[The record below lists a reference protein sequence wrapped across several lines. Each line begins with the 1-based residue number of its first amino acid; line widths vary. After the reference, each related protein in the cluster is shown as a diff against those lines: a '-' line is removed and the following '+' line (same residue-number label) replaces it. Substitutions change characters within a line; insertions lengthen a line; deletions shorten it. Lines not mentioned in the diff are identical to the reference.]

1 MAIPRRARLEVVTE
15 QASVTPL
22 ELFFD
27 LVFVFALTQVTGL
40 LAADPTARGLV
51 RGVLVLAIMWWAW
64 VGYSWLGNVVRADE
78 GLSRVVMFAAM
89 AALFVAAMTIP
100 EAFTDEPGGLA
111 GPKVFAVCYFVV
123 RLAHLLL
130 FWIAASA
137 SGDDGLRRQLI
148 RWTPSVITGTVF
160 LLLASQ
166 TSGLLQTVLWAC
178 ALLGDYLGT
187 LLAGASGWRLN
198 SAGHFAERHGLM
210 VIVAL
215 GESIVS
221 IGVGV
226 SGLAVSWP
234 IVVASVLGLTVA
246 GALWWA
252 YFDVTSLLAE
262 RALAASRGHHR
273 ALMARTAYTFL
284 HLPIVVGVIVLA
296 LGLKKVLGYVGGQ
309 DGHTLADHLHG
320 VPLMSLYGGSAMY
333 LLALVAFK
341 YRTIGLLNRA
351 RLGVGL
357 ALPLLIPVAGLLPAL
372 VTLGAL
378 ALVLVGLIAYETR
391 TYAEIRDHARHEPH
405 TSDSH
410 PSDSHAAG
418 RHASDPQASG
428 PHASGP
434 QAAGRHASGPQASGP
449 HAADSHEADRQSS
462 DPQASDPEGADS
474 GSGPRDEPLPRRP
487 EPAG

>member
-1 MAIPRRARLEVVTE
+1 MAIPRRARLEKVTE
-15 QASVTPL
+15 QAAVTPL

-40 LAADPTARGLV
+40 LAADPTAGGLV

-89 AALFVAAMTIP
+89 AALFVGALTIP
-100 EAFTDEPGGLA
+100 EAFIDEPGGLS

-130 FWIAASA
+130 FWIAANA
-137 SGDDGLRRQLI
+137 AQDDGLRRQLV

-160 LLLASQ
+160 LLIASQ
-166 TSGLLQTVLWAC
+166 TSGVLQTVLWAC
-178 ALLGDYLGT
+178 ALVGDYLGT

-198 SAGHFAERHGLM
+198 SAGHFAERHGLI

-226 SGLAVSWP
+226 SGLPVSWP
-234 IVVASVLGLTVA
+234 IVVASALGLTVA
-246 GALWWA
+246 GALWWV

-262 RALAASRGHHR
+262 RALAASRGHR
-273 ALMARTAYTFL
+273 RTLMAQSAYTFL
-284 HLPIVVGVIVLA
+284 HLPMVVGVIVLA

-309 DGHTLADHLHG
+309 QGHTLADHLHG
-320 VPLMSLYGGSAMY
+320 VPLVALFGGAAIY

-341 YRTIGLLNRA
+341 YRTIGQLSRV
-351 RLGVGL
+351 RLGVGVAIL
-357 ALPLLIPVAGLLPAL
+357 AAIPVMGLLPAL
-372 VTLGAL
+372 VTLGVLAL
-378 ALVLVGLIAYETR
+378 ALAALIAYETR
-391 TYAEIRDHARHEPH
+391 TYAEIRDRTRHEPH
-405 TSDSH
+405 GEGSREHAGHSD
-410 PSDSHAAG
+410 A
-418 RHASDPQASG
+418 QT
-428 PHASGP
+428 
-434 QAAGRHASGPQASGP
+434 
-449 HAADSHEADRQSS
+449 
-462 DPQASDPEGADS
+462 PE
-474 GSGPRDEPLPRRP
+474 RP
-487 EPAG
+487 APEQ

>member
-1 MAIPRRARLEVVTE
+1 MDGESNGGALQVSSSRGDSTRTACNQGSILLHCLQGSGDSRRALWSSAGVDGSISTMAIPRRARLEVVTE

-40 LAADPTARGLV
+40 LAADPTVGGLIRGL
-51 RGVLVLAIMWWAW
+51 LVLAIMWWAW

-89 AALFVAAMTIP
+89 AALFVAALTIP
-100 EAFTDEPGGLA
+100 EAFTDEPGGLS

-123 RLAHLLL
+123 RLAHLVL

-137 SGDDGLRRQLI
+137 SGDDGLRRQLV

-160 LLLASQ
+160 LLAASQ
-166 TSGLLQTVLWAC
+166 TSGVLQTALWAA
-178 ALLGDYLGT
+178 ALVGDYLGT

-198 SAGHFAERHGLM
+198 SAGHFAERHGLI

-221 IGVGV
+221 IGVGAA
-226 SGLAVSWP
+226 GLPISWP
-234 IVVASVLGLTVA
+234 VVAASALGLTVA

-262 RALAASRGHHR
+262 RALAATRGHHR
-273 ALMARTAYTFL
+273 ALMARAAYTFL
-284 HLPIVVGVIVLA
+284 HLPMVVGVIVLA

-309 DGHTLADHLHG
+309 QGHTLADHLYG
-320 VPLMSLYGGSAMY
+320 VPLVALYGGAAMY

-341 YRTIGLLNRA
+341 RRTIEQVSWV
-351 RLGVGL
+351 RLGVGVALL
-357 ALPLLIPVAGLLPAL
+357 ALIPVVGLLPAL
-372 VTLGAL
+372 ATLTVL
-378 ALVLVGLIAYETR
+378 AVVLVGLIAYETR
-391 TYAEIRDHARHEPH
+391 AYAEIRDSARHEPH
-405 TSDSH
+405 GEHDPNPEH
-410 PSDSHAAG
+410 RQHDPHGGHA
-418 RHASDPQASG
+418 
-428 PHASGP
+428 
-434 QAAGRHASGPQASGP
+434 
-449 HAADSHEADRQSS
+449 
-462 DPQASDPEGADS
+462 
-474 GSGPRDEPLPRRP
+474 
-487 EPAG
+487 

>member
-1 MAIPRRARLEVVTE
+1 MAIPRRARLEKVTE
-15 QASVTPL
+15 QAAVTPL

-40 LAADPTARGLV
+40 LAADPTVRGLV

-89 AALFVAAMTIP
+89 AALFVGALTIP
-100 EAFTDEPGGLA
+100 EAFTDEPGGLS
-111 GPKVFAVCYFVV
+111 GPKVFAICYFVV
-123 RLAHLLL
+123 RLAHLAL

-137 SGDDGLRRQLI
+137 SGDDGLRRQLV

-160 LLLASQ
+160 LLVASQ
-166 TSGLLQTVLWAC
+166 TTGVLQTVLWAC

-198 SAGHFAERHGLM
+198 SAGHFAERHGLI

-226 SGLAVSWP
+226 SGLAISWP
-234 IVVASVLGLTVA
+234 VVVASALGLTVA

-262 RALAASRGHHR
+262 RALAATRGHHR
-273 ALMARTAYTFL
+273 ALMARSAYTFL
-284 HLPIVVGVIVLA
+284 HLPMVVGIIVLA

-309 DGHTLADHLHG
+309 QGHTLAEHLHG
-320 VPLMSLYGGSAMY
+320 VPLIALYGGAAMY

-341 YRTIGLLNRA
+341 YRTIGQLSRV
-351 RLGVGL
+351 RLGTGVL
-357 ALPLLIPVAGLLPAL
+357 LLVLIPVVELFPAL
-372 VTLGAL
+372 VALGVL
-378 ALVLVGLIAYETR
+378 AVVLVALIGYETR
-391 TYAEIRDHARHEPH
+391 TYAEIRDRTRHEPH
-405 TSDSH
+405 AEHEHAEHEPHGEHEPHIEREPD
-410 PSDSHAAG
+410 PS
-418 RHASDPQASG
+418 
-428 PHASGP
+428 
-434 QAAGRHASGPQASGP
+434 
-449 HAADSHEADRQSS
+449 
-462 DPQASDPEGADS
+462 
-474 GSGPRDEPLPRRP
+474 
-487 EPAG
+487 